1 MKKLW
6 SCFTDDMDHC
16 YYTGSAPV
24 ERHHIFGGSNRR
36 NSEKYGF
43 VIPLRPDLHPN
54 GVHAGN
60 DARQMD
66 INLKQMAQRHFETHY
81 GSRKDF
87 IRVFGK
93 SWL

>member
-54 GVHAGN
+54 GVLAGN
-60 DARQMD
+60 DARQLD
-66 INLKQMAQRHFETHY
+66 INLKQMAQRHFETYY